1 MVAKVGIDVRKA
13 ADFGIGRYIERLV
26 GGLADLPPE
35 GLEFHLFGGPE
46 ALEICRRA
54 VHSRRPFVF
63 VEETSRSYSLREQVS
78 LPLALR
84 RSGIDLY
91 HSTHYVLP
99 HGPLPRRV
107 VTSVHDLIHLILPEQ
122 LPSRWALYYARHFI
136 GRATR
141 RSDAV
146 ITGSAASRHDLLRH
160 YPKTAGDRVRI
171 IPYGVDQRFRPA
183 ADGNERAG
191 DRIGL
196 ERLGIDGP
204 YLLYVGNFKPH
215 KNLSG
220 VLEAFGRCQEQGLE
234 HHLVLVGRELS
245 FQEGLA
251 ERAEQLPRPERLIAL
266 GRQPDKHL
274 PMIYRGA
281 DLFLFPSLYEGF
293 GLPPLEALA
302 CGTPVLA
309 SRGGALAEVLG
320 NAAHYVDPADPADM
334 AARVLS
340 MAGDE
345 ETALEAMDKGPD
357 RASRFSWGETA
368 RQTLALYRSLLPE
381 AGR

>member
-1 MVAKVGIDVRKA
+1 MGQRIGIDVRKA

-26 GGLADLPPE
+26 GGLARLAADE
-35 GLEFHLFGGPE
+35 LEFHLFGGPE
-46 ALEICRRA
+46 ALKICRRA
-54 VHSRRPFVF
+54 AGRNRRFVM
-63 VEETSRSYSLREQVS
+63 VEETSASYSLREQYS

-84 RSGIDLY
+84 RSRIDLY

-99 HGPLPRRV
+99 HGPLPRLV

-122 LPSRWALYYARHFI
+122 LPSRWALTYARHFL
-136 GRATR
+136 GRAAR
-141 RSDAV
+141 RSDTV

-160 YPKTAGDRVRI
+160 FPKTAGEKVRV
-171 IPYGVDQRFRPA
+171 IPYGVDERFHPA
-183 ADGNERAG
+183 ADGGERAG

-196 ERLGIDGP
+196 ERLGVTGP

-215 KNLSG
+215 KNLAG
-220 VLEAFGRCQEQGLE
+220 VLEAFAHCQQEGLQ

-251 ERAEQLPRPERLIAL
+251 ERAGRLPRPDRLIAL
-266 GRQPDKHL
+266 GRQPDNHL
-274 PMIYRGA
+274 PMLYRGA

-302 CGTPVLA
+302 CGTPVLV

-320 NAAHYVDPADPADM
+320 DAAHYVDPADTADL
-334 AARVLS
+334 ARRILAL
-340 MAGDE
+340 AGDPDSARIAAE
-345 ETALEAMDKGPD
+345 KGPE
-357 RASRFSWGETA
+357 RATLFPWTETA
-368 RQTLALYRSLLPE
+368 RQTLELYRGLLLE
-381 AGR
+381 